1 MLTSL
6 GHLIGSDV
14 ENSVSILKK
23 VARSC
28 FADLG
33 IYRREVHSVVSAV
46 SIVVVRLVLIL
57 VVLCIGPRIYGFA
70 YDNTNL
76 IVRIL
81 R

>member
-6 GHLIGSDV
+6 EHLIVSDV
-14 ENSVSILKK
+14 ENSVAILKK

-33 IYRREVHSVVSAV
+33 IYRRKVHSIVSV
-46 SIVVVRLVLIL
+46 VLIL
-57 VVLCIGPRIYGFA
+57 FVLCIGSRIYGFA